1 MQLKNII
8 LINVILTIIEIKEI
22 KLFKCGSKYL
32 NITPGILDTEKK
44 SRKRRI
50 EGEEEGEKYEKLI
63 IGYDYYLFNKSKEV
77 DDDTKNTIR
86 QLLKEVSDLFYN
98 LLSVKKFKADISEKR
113 RFPQY
118 WR

>member
-32 NITPGILDTEKK
+32 NITPGILDTENK

-63 IGYDYYLFNKSKEV
+63 MIIIFLIN
-77 DDDTKNTIR
+77 
-86 QLLKEVSDLFYN
+86 LKKLMMI
-98 LLSVKKFKADISEKR
+98 LKI
-113 RFPQY
+113 Q
-118 WR
+118 